1 MHTNKFVNVAWVLTF
16 LLFFASLTFGYAAL
30 PDRFSLYESASLS
43 RETFYYLAL
52 VVFVLV
58 NLPALVLRRLLEALP
73 VSASL
78 YARNEAFKERLI
90 AWFGGFMVAI
100 NVCLI
105 TLVTYLTQNAGSSFW
120 ELGVLAYFGP
130 LLLLFCVFWL
140 LSVLSSRRSYEVE

>member
-16 LLFFASLTFGYAAL
+16 LLFFAALVFCYAGL
-30 PDRFSLYESASLS
+30 PERFSLYESANLA
-43 RETFYYLAL
+43 RETFFYLAL
-52 VVFVLV
+52 TVFVLV

-90 AWFGGFMVAI
+90 VWFGGFIVAI

-105 TLVTYLTQNAGSSFW
+105 TLVIYLTQNAGSSFW
-120 ELGVLAYFGP
+120 ELGIVGYFGP
-130 LLLLFCVFWL
+130 LLLLFSVFWL
-140 LSVLSSRRSYEVE
+140 FSVLASRRSYEVE